1 MKKAKKILFLI
12 LCLVLVV
19 FYWSLPDGK
28 TRLIFCDVG
37 QGDGVMLTRG
47 TFQLLYDVGPKNGK
61 MKKCIER
68 QVPFWDRKIEVV
80 IISHWDKDHS
90 GGLEGINTSYKIDK
104 LYSGSSDN
112 EHNFSPEFLRAKDV
126 LRSDWFSFEI
136 LSPEDNMVLEDDNEM
151 SVVGVMRVGDKK
163 ILLTGDAPVAIEQKL
178 VWRKIL
184 KERMD
189 VLKVGHHG
197 SDTGTS
203 EELLDA
209 VKPRVA
215 IIGVGKNSY
224 GHPSVIVL
232 ERLERWGVE
241 VKRTDEDGN
250 IVFKF

>member
-1 MKKAKKILFLI
+1 MKKEKKILLLV

-47 TFQLLYDVGPKNGK
+47 TFQLIYDVGPKNGK

-68 QVPFWDRKIEVV
+68 QIPFWDRKIEVV

-90 GGLEGINTSYKIDK
+90 GGLEGINRSYKIDK
-104 LYSGSSDN
+104 LYSGSDDN
-112 EHNFSPEFLRAKDV
+112 EHNFSAEILRAKDI
-126 LRSDWFSFEI
+126 LRLDWFDFEVVWPDEI
-136 LSPEDNMVLEDDNEM
+136 NDFDDNEM
-151 SVVGVMRVGDKK
+151 SLVGILRVNNKS
-163 ILLTGDAPVAIEQKL
+163 ILLTGDAPIEVEQRL

-197 SDTGTS
+197 SDTSTS
-203 EELLDA
+203 EELLE
-209 VKPRVA
+209 VTRPQVA

-224 GHPSVIVL
+224 GHPSEEVL
-232 ERLERWGVE
+232 KRLDKFGVK
-241 VKRTDEDGN
+241 VKRTDQDGN